1 MAFFNIF
8 KKKPEAKPE
17 GKAEVKK
24 EAKVESPAEVKP
36 APQPEP
42 QPEPPKEPVIDR
54 PLFTEED
61 MDPAEAFALYHQTMI
76 LEITDEYYMSDYCM
90 DDIDE
95 TVDPAQAEAMY
106 REARSLYLEV
116 LQDVDSDDGEERM
129 AEAYQR
135 ITEAARAGHVK
146 AMHSA
151 GMISHIYEDIDSG
164 ASSADWFREAA
175 YRGHAE
181 SQYMLA
187 LHYWNEAS
195 GRPGSRSYELSKKWF
210 RAAAKRG
217 HLVATAACKKY
228 NIN

>member
-1 MAFFNIF
+1 MAFFDMF
-8 KKKPEAKPE
+8 KKKPETKPE

-24 EAKVESPAEVKP
+24 EAKVESLAEVKP

-42 QPEPPKEPVIDR
+42 QPEPPKKPVIDR

-61 MDPAEAFALYHQTMI
+61 MDPAEAFALYHETMI
-76 LEITDEYYMSDYCM
+76 LEITDEYYMPDYCM

-95 TVDPAQAEAMY
+95 TVAPAQAEAMY
-106 REARSLYLEV
+106 REARVLHLEA
-116 LQDVDSDDGEERM
+116 LQNMDSDDGEERI

-135 ITEAARAGHVK
+135 MTEAARAGHVK

-151 GMISHIYEDIDSG
+151 GIICHTSETIDSG
-164 ASSADWFREAA
+164 SDVDWFREAA

-195 GRPGSRSYELSKKWF
+195 GSPGSRSYELSKKWF

-217 HLVATAACKKY
+217 HLAATAACKKY

>member
-1 MAFFNIF
+1 MAFFDMF
-8 KKKPEAKPE
+8 KKKPETK
-17 GKAEVKK
+17 
-24 EAKVESPAEVKP
+24 
-36 APQPEP
+36 PEP
-42 QPEPPKEPVIDR
+42 QPEPPKKPVIDR

-76 LEITDEYYMSDYCM
+76 LEITDEYFVSDYCM

-106 REARSLYLEV
+106 REARVLYLEA
-116 LQDVDSDDGEERM
+116 LKHADSDDGEERM

-135 ITEAARAGHVK
+135 MTEAARAGHVK

-151 GMISHIYEDIDSG
+151 GMISINYHNIDPG
-164 ASSADWFREAA
+164 AYADWFQEAA

-195 GRPGSRSYELSKKWF
+195 GRPGSQSYELSKKWF

-217 HLVATAACKKY
+217 HLAATAACKKY